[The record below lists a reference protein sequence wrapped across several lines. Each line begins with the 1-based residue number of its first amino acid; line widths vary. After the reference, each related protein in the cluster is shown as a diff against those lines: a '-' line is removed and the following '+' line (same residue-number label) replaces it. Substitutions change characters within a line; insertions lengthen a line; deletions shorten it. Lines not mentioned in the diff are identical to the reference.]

1 MDHSLI
7 AYQDRHFMDE
17 KQKPKLLEKTRTV
30 LELVLPFIDD
40 AIEYMH
46 DNNGWLPLSD
56 EFIQG
61 LHNLEITDWAK
72 YYLEP
77 EKLKTLPSLCFYDE
91 DELINL
97 SKAPE
102 TAKKIISRLI
112 LELKGTLPF
121 DSQESE

>member
-1 MDHSLI
+1 
-7 AYQDRHFMDE
+7 MDE
-17 KQKPKLLEKTRTV
+17 RQKPQLLEKTGTV